1 MSTITNQRSPM
12 RALPV
17 RLAVT
22 ALVAALALTACDSKS
37 GDSGNNSGKA
47 SGNRSGESRDTADCT
62 IGIKVGPANAATTA
76 GDTGNVPVTLTND
89 ATRTCTFEGFPGI
102 ELTSGGTGWK
112 VAGQDG
118 ANPQKVTLRK
128 GDTATFTITYV
139 RGKAGGSDS
148 AAATSLKITVPGA
161 GDARSFPWSYG
172 EVALKSAKTPDASV
186 TPVQL
191 AGD

>member
-22 ALVAALALTACDSKS
+22 TLAAALALTACDSKN
-37 GDSGNNSGKA
+37 GDSGKPSGHTSDK
-47 SGNRSGESRDTADCT
+47 SKNTADCT
-62 IGIKVGPANAATTA
+62 VGIKVGPANAATTA

-102 ELTSGGTGWK
+102 ELTGGDTNWK
-112 VAGQDG
+112 VSDQEG
-118 ANPQKVTLRK
+118 ANPEKVTLQK
-128 GDTATFTITYV
+128 GATATFTITYV

-148 AAATSLKITVPGA
+148 AAAKTLKITVPGA
-161 GDARSFPWSYG
+161 GDARSYPWSYG
-172 EVALKSAKTPDASV
+172 EVALKGAKTPDASV
-186 TPVQL
+186 TPIQL